1 MHVIMTRCHVWLH
14 SKSAALQIVHRRD
27 HDALQAFAQDAYQ
40 CSLAYGPQDVRT
52 SLAYYNLA
60 KVFQGM
66 KEPDKSLAC
75 CDQVC
80 ALTLA
85 CPMVL
90 SLSAMLALW
99 AMTYAHAQEFWVA
112 QAAHDTH

>member
-1 MHVIMTRCHVWLH
+1 MTCCHVLLYQQNAGLQFLH
-14 SKSAALQIVHRRD
+14 CRD

-66 KEPDKSLAC
+66 QELDKSVAC

-80 ALTLA
+80 ALTLVCCA
-85 CPMVL
+85 SPMVL
-90 SLSAMLALW
+90 SLCAMLVSW
-99 AMTYAHAQEFWVA
+99 AMTYAHAQEF
-112 QAAHDTH
+112 